1 MDDMNRPGPAGVRA
15 HKVPRNH
22 TGGSHGKVSDTVAR
36 HGRGLQAAESSGDAE
51 GDPEVHGVDRRHAQG
66 RASPPWR
73 QAAGRRTRGPGRQ
86 RQDDRHRR
94 PLRGVQG
101 DTGRL
106 LDRRGHE
113 LRADP
118 ARSCQPSP
126 PRRRQPRGARD
137 RRHERER
144 LNNAVEPAAPSEVDA
159 LVEHLFRHSAG
170 RMVSSLARRLG
181 SARLDLAEEAVQ
193 DALVRALHTWPYGG
207 VPREPRAW
215 LFQVAKHR
223 ALDLLRRKS
232 SLRSKLEIIE
242 GEPGSVLS
250 LDVAED
256 AARLESVLD
265 VLYLFFNEGYSV
277 HGGENLVRAELCG
290 EAIRLAGIL
299 AGNRRTDLPPVHA
312 LLALMLLQASRLPAR
327 VDKAGDLLLLSEQDR
342 ARWDQGLI
350 AEGLRHLDRA
360 SSGESMTAYH
370 VEAAIAACHAVA
382 PDEASTNWTY
392 VLRLY
397 GELLSL
403 KPSPVVELNRA
414 IALAMVDGPTAGIPA
429 IESIQEHP
437 VLSRYYLLPAALGA
451 LCLRAGDARRAAD
464 YYREALTRPSSTPE
478 RRFLEKQLERCTP
491 V

>member
-1 MDDMNRPGPAGVRA
+1 MMFMCCHPSLPSLGRIALTLKTV
-15 HKVPRNH
+15 
-22 TGGSHGKVSDTVAR
+22 GGFSVEEI
-36 HGRGLQAAESSGDAE
+36 AAAFL
-51 GDPEVHGVDRRHAQG
+51 A
-66 RASPPWR
+66 
-73 QAAGRRTRGPGRQ
+73 
-86 RQDDRHRR
+86 
-94 PLRGVQG
+94 
-101 DTGRL
+101 
-106 LDRRGHE
+106 
-113 LRADP
+113 
-118 ARSCQPSP
+118 
-126 PRRRQPRGARD
+126 
-137 RRHERER
+137 
-144 LNNAVEPAAPSEVDA
+144 EPAAIA
-159 LVEHLFRHSAG
+159 QR
-170 RMVSSLARRLG
+170 
-181 SARLDLAEEAVQ
+181 
-193 DALVRALHTWPYGG
+193 LVRAKRQIREQDIPIEI
-207 VPREPRAW
+207 PRSDE
-215 LFQVAKHR
+215 V
-223 ALDLLRRKS
+223 
-232 SLRSKLEIIE
+232 
-242 GEPGSVLS
+242 
-250 LDVAED
+250 

-350 AEGLRHLDRA
+350 AEGLRHLERA

-414 IALAMVDGPTAGIPA
+414 IALAMVEGPTAGIRA
-429 IESIQEHP
+429 IEGIQEHP
-437 VLSRYYLLPAALGA
+437 VLARYYLLPAALGA

>member
-1 MDDMNRPGPAGVRA
+1 
-15 HKVPRNH
+15 
-22 TGGSHGKVSDTVAR
+22 
-36 HGRGLQAAESSGDAE
+36 
-51 GDPEVHGVDRRHAQG
+51 
-66 RASPPWR
+66 
-73 QAAGRRTRGPGRQ
+73 
-86 RQDDRHRR
+86 
-94 PLRGVQG
+94 
-101 DTGRL
+101 
-106 LDRRGHE
+106 
-113 LRADP
+113 
-118 ARSCQPSP
+118 
-126 PRRRQPRGARD
+126 
-137 RRHERER
+137 
-144 LNNAVEPAAPSEVDA
+144 VEPAAPSEVDA

-223 ALDLLRRKS
+223 ALDLLRREA
-232 SLRSKLEIIE
+232 SLRGKLEIIE

-256 AARLESVLD
+256 AAVGDDELAMMFMCCHPLLPSLARIALTLKTVGGFSVEEIAAAFLAEPAAIAQRLVRAKRQIREQDIPIEIPRSDEVAARLESVLD

-327 VDKAGDLLLLSEQDR
+327 VDEAGDLLLLSEQDR

-414 IALAMVDGPTAGIPA
+414 IALAMVEGPAAGIRA

-437 VLSRYYLLPAALGA
+437 VLARYYLLPAALGA
-451 LCLRAGDARRAAD
+451 LCLRAGDTGRAAD

-478 RRFLEKQLERCTP
+478 RRFLEKQLERCTR

>member
-1 MDDMNRPGPAGVRA
+1 M
-15 HKVPRNH
+15 
-22 TGGSHGKVSDTVAR
+22 
-36 HGRGLQAAESSGDAE
+36 
-51 GDPEVHGVDRRHAQG
+51 
-66 RASPPWR
+66 
-73 QAAGRRTRGPGRQ
+73 
-86 RQDDRHRR
+86 
-94 PLRGVQG
+94 
-101 DTGRL
+101 
-106 LDRRGHE
+106 
-113 LRADP
+113 
-118 ARSCQPSP
+118 
-126 PRRRQPRGARD
+126 
-137 RRHERER
+137 
-144 LNNAVEPAAPSEVDA
+144 EPAAPSEVDA

-223 ALDLLRRKS
+223 ALDLLRREA
-232 SLRSKLEIIE
+232 SLRGKLEIIE
-242 GEPGSVLS
+242 GEPGPVVNLDAADDRAVGDDELAMMFMCCHPSLPSLGRIALTLKTVGGFSVEEIAAAFL
-250 LDVAED
+250 AEPAAIAQRLVRAKRQIREQD
-256 AARLESVLD
+256 IPIEIPRSDEVAARLESVLD

-299 AGNRRTDLPPVHA
+299 AGNRRTDLPLVHA

-327 VDKAGDLLLLSEQDR
+327 VDEAGDLLLLSEQDR

-350 AEGLRHLDRA
+350 AEGLRHLERA

-414 IALAMVDGPTAGIPA
+414 IALAMVEGPTAGIRA
-429 IESIQEHP
+429 IEGIQEHP
-437 VLSRYYLLPAALGA
+437 VLARYYLLPAALGA
-451 LCLRAGDARRAAD
+451 LCLRAGDAGRAAD
-464 YYREALTRPSSTPE
+464 YYREALKRPSSTPE